1 MFPSILLICLTFHAV
16 HSQVFEAPACTST
29 DGEAC
34 ATKEALN
41 QDAWPIDSDV
51 NLIQRTGK
59 KLMEE
64 SGLGDH
70 IHHKGSAHAEKKVKH
85 WTVTDS
91 GDVKE
96 VKSPKG
102 SKTPASSPI
111 SSSAPNVVKALQE
124 DDITKNSIYNKV
136 LFQIMSMWFTL
147 RISIH
152 KFALRMVMHIN
163 RYVLIATICICFIFR
178 FSLQYAPAWVYEAL
192 TMKKD
197 AGKKN
202 GPAKMPF
209 SHYIGRGLHFTTP
222 AANPTWLYTTSRNW
236 GQSTVLRASLWFTIL
251 VPFILFLWTVV
262 SSASMHRFLSLGLS
276 NIGIFQI
283 GITALYNIVAPW
295 PQKETKHVNNPEY
308 VKKIGCIV
316 PCHQSADEIAT
327 TVKSLLQFFEP
338 EHIVVV
344 DNGNSVKPLD
354 DTYQRIQDLEP
365 RVKYMWVPIGMKT
378 NALWMGLNNLPSTVE
393 YVMHIDDDTELPVD
407 MVFDEKVWENEHTDA
422 VSYGIQMYQTG
433 WVEKFV
439 DFEFKQFS
447 QMRLFQSN
455 MSTVW
460 FQHGIIGIWRRPAF
474 TEILKEHPFLPFG
487 EDNWNGTIN
496 LLKNRQMRQ
505 ELRSCA
511 ITYAPAT
518 LLPVTGSRQQGY
530 GAANI
535 WKQRA
540 DRWCV
545 NAPRRFWIR
554 FYLMLF
560 YRMDT
565 WRGAIVFKLISLEHL
580 VGIIAHLCI
589 PLALIKMIADAIS
602 GNGYPGHVMNQ
613 LGTQGGVQK
622 LASLFLPLLACSV
635 LDSLF
640 QNYVCWAHRPDI
652 RVDLKTA
659 LLYPFYQSFLM
670 ICCWYGHWRCLFWYI
685 PFVPMRH
692 GLYTEGSM
700 NPELLKQIHKID
712 TVNAIADESCSTAII
727 DGSISK
733 GFIKTDGSDESV
745 SAAANSVE
753 DCNLKQTSDE
763 PSKECDT
770 PKDKSPSK
778 DDADAAA
785 GTASKPKGKK

>member
-1 MFPSILLICLTFHAV
+1 LPGDDGVDLLQKA
-16 HSQVFEAPACTST
+16 
-29 DGEAC
+29 
-34 ATKEALN
+34 
-41 QDAWPIDSDV
+41 
-51 NLIQRTGK
+51 
-59 KLMEE
+59 
-64 SGLGDH
+64 
-70 IHHKGSAHAEKKVKH
+70 
-85 WTVTDS
+85 VTDS
-91 GDVKE
+91 GDVTE
-96 VKSPKG
+96 VESPKV
-102 SKTPASSPI
+102 SKAAPSSGN
-111 SSSAPNVVKALQE
+111 SGLAPNVVKALQE
-124 DDITKNSIYNKV
+124 DITRNTIYNKV
-136 LFQIMSMWFTL
+136 LFQMMSMWSTAKISVHEFVL
-147 RISIH
+147 RLMVHINRYAISVH
-152 KFALRMVMHIN
+152 EFVLLNVHEFVLRLMIHIN
-163 RYVLIATICICFIFR
+163 RYVMIATISVCVIFR
-178 FSLQYAPAWVYEAL
+178 FSLQYAPVWLCEAL
-192 TMKKD
+192 TMKKEP
-197 AGKKN
+197 GKN
-202 GPAKMPF
+202 GRAKMPF
-209 SHYIGRGLHFTTP
+209 SHYIGRALHFKTP
-222 AANPTWLYTTSRNW
+222 AANPTWIYTTNRNL
-236 GQSTVLRASLWFTIL
+236 GQSTVLRSSLWFLIL
-251 VPFILFLWTVV
+251 VPFILFLWLVV
-262 SSASMHRFLSLGLS
+262 SNASMQRIITLRLCKL
-276 NIGIFQI
+276 GIFKV
-283 GITALYNIVAPW
+283 GLTALCNILAPW